1 MNYIKLISQ
10 LLIVCPIIYYSN
22 LEISVLLLSITIDS
36 IFSALVFIKLF
47 ILDDLSL
54 EDLLTNLNKIYKI
67 KPFNRYIYYLT
78 LEFIYTYICYLLWC
92 ESFKYLYYFL
102 VLITCPYILNKIYE
116 KYLLEMVKYI
126 DYEKNKFLRMILC
139 KQFAIIIN
147 TFSNIYINKN
157 PNISFTEL
165 LYIIDDYDNMVNNFT
180 TFLKNFFIISVIHYT
195 RKKSNIVY
203 SKLITY
209 FYTYKTG
216 NVFESI
222 DYSTAKKKFSDV
234 IINKKWDKLLD
245 DDILHSIIYIYSLQ
259 ENSNFDIGVYI
270 VKFNY
275 MVIKM
280 FTIWT
285 IGSFFNN
292 TIIIP
297 FLSLFFTIY
306 KKPFNTIF
314 NLTHLYKYLFKIS
327 ALILGLFVKD
337 YFLISLICEFGY
349 ILIVNKIVG
358 TIVQYM
364 NEKFIK
370 IYNVLTN
377 YNKYNLF
384 IIFIFSYI
392 KLLKI
397 ISQYYDLNI
406 IHYAIN
412 YSIFLIFI
420 NNNNWKYIIYNS
432 IVLLGYL
439 SKYQEIHLLFI
450 ITSLYI
456 FLNLYHTHHNN
467 KNISISILAEKMNS
481 TTIEKYYDKLETI
494 NNINENISDN
504 EYNTEEELVDSS
516 LFPEN
521 IKIIDDDKEDGNVLI
536 YNNPIIIENY
546 IK

>member
-384 IIFIFSYI
+384 IIFIF
-392 KLLKI
+392 
-397 ISQYYDLNI
+397 
-406 IHYAIN
+406 
-412 YSIFLIFI
+412 
-420 NNNNWKYIIYNS
+420 
-432 IVLLGYL
+432 
-439 SKYQEIHLLFI
+439 
-450 ITSLYI
+450 
-456 FLNLYHTHHNN
+456 
-467 KNISISILAEKMNS
+467 
-481 TTIEKYYDKLETI
+481 
-494 NNINENISDN
+494 
-504 EYNTEEELVDSS
+504 
-516 LFPEN
+516 
-521 IKIIDDDKEDGNVLI
+521 
-536 YNNPIIIENY
+536 
-546 IK
+546 